1 MIPADAS
8 IGGPVLLTG
17 ATGFLGRALAQEL
30 VRRRTETHAL
40 VREDSPRGPLET
52 LPITWHVGDLRD
64 ETAIDRAV
72 AALAASARA
81 AGGTPRILHA
91 AALISYRSRDRSLSE
106 EINVKGTE
114 RLLASARRHG
124 VGRFLF
130 VSSVVAVGACTGP
143 DPASESAPFNLG
155 HLGVAYADTK
165 RAAEERV
172 LAGAR
177 TLDAVVVNPGA
188 IFGPVER
195 ASNTVR
201 TIRRISEGRVPP
213 FLPPGS
219 VGVVGVEDAA
229 LGTLLA
235 LDRGRSGERYLLVE
249 SSLPIAELFA
259 RIAAQLGARR
269 SGRVLSP
276 RTWNLLTALASWWD
290 LVLPMNLTPPQ
301 ALRMLGQDLRFDASK
316 ARRELGWAPRPFDEV
331 LAATIAH
338 LRSRGELA
346 RG

>member
-1 MIPADAS
+1 LSPATAS
-8 IGGPVLLTG
+8 AGGPVLLTG
-17 ATGFLGRALAQEL
+17 ATGFLGRAIAKEL
-30 VRRRTETHAL
+30 VRGRTETHAF
-40 VREDSPRGPLET
+40 VRADSPRGPLES

-64 ETAIDRAV
+64 EAAIDRAV

-81 AGGTPRILHA
+81 AGSTPRILHA
-91 AALISYRSRDRSLSE
+91 AALISYRSRDRALSQ
-106 EINVKGTE
+106 EINVRGTE
-114 RLLASARRHG
+114 RLLDAARRHR

-130 VSSVVAVGACTGP
+130 VSSVVTVGACTGP
-143 DPASESAPFNLG
+143 APVDETASFRLG
-155 HLGVAYADTK
+155 RLGVAYADTK
-165 RAAEERV
+165 RAAEELV

-201 TIRRISEGRVPP
+201 MIRRIAEGRTPP

-229 LGTLLA
+229 HGTLLA
-235 LDRGRSGERYLLVE
+235 LDHGRSAERYLLVE
-249 SSLPIAELFA
+249 SSLAIADLFS
-259 RIAAQLGARR
+259 RIASQLGARPA
-269 SGRVLSP
+269 GRILSP
-276 RTWNLLTALASWWD
+276 RTWSFLTKLASAWD
-290 LVLPMNLTPPQ
+290 VIFPMSLTPPQ

-331 LAATIAH
+331 LATTIAH
-338 LRSRGELA
+338 LRDRGELA
-346 RG
+346 RD